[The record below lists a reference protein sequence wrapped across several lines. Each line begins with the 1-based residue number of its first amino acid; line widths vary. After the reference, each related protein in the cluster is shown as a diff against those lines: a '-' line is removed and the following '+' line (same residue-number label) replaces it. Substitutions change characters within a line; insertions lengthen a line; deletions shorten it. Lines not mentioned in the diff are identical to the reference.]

1 MKSNLLIDGNYLLYK
16 NVFTLYKMKRL
27 YSDLWNALDNNINKY
42 TSMNK
47 WENVYIVS
55 DSNKKSWRQQELTKY
70 KGHRS
75 RLEDIDWDW
84 VFEQYNL
91 WKSHIQDKYNVLQAD
106 HIEGDD
112 WIASLTIKGNK
123 LNYNTVIITSDE
135 DMPQLLNYK
144 LNGKD
149 SWINIQIIDHTG
161 QEKVYLPIG
170 WELYLK
176 EINDNQN
183 DDVFNLDNSN
193 EWRTFI
199 NKIINQWQCCDINPY
214 QRLFVKIIQGD
225 KSDNIGSIYE
235 KLTKTGK
242 VQGIGKAGAEKI
254 WQFYKENYKDYF
266 NTKEKSFINDIINC
280 IESIYKIE
288 LSESKREQVELNII
302 QNIKLIE
309 LHYRHFPDWVVE
321 KIVNKLSDCVI

>member
-1 MKSNLLIDGNYLLYK
+1 MTQILFDCNYLLYK
-16 NVFTLYKMKRL
+16 NVFTLYKMNRL
-27 YSDLWNALDNNINKY
+27 YSDLWVALDNNINKY
-42 TSMNK
+42 ISMNK
-47 WENVYIVS
+47 WDNVYIIS
-55 DSNKKSWRQQELTKY
+55 DSNKKSWRQQELSQY
-70 KGHRS
+70 KGHRN

-91 WKSHIQDKYNVLQAD
+91 WKTEISKKYNILQYDA
-106 HIEGDD
+106 IEGDD
-112 WIASLTIKGNK
+112 WIASLVLKGNK
-123 LNYNTVIITSDE
+123 LNYSNVIITSDE

-149 SWINIQIIDHTG
+149 SYINIQIIDHTG
-161 QEKVYLPIG
+161 NEKVYLPIG

-176 EINDNQN
+176 EINENQN
-183 DDVFNLDNSN
+183 DDIFNLDNSN

-199 NKIINQWQCCDINPY
+199 NKIINQWQYVEINPY

-225 KSDNIGSIYE
+225 KSDNIKSIYE
-235 KLTKTGK
+235 KLTTTGK

-254 WQFYKENYKDYF
+254 WQFYKDNYKDYF
-266 NTKEKSFINDIINC
+266 NTKEKTFIDDLVNC
-280 IESIYKIE
+280 IESVYKIE
-288 LSESKREQVELNII
+288 LSITKKEQVKNNII

-321 KIVNKLSDCVI
+321 KIVDKLSKCLI